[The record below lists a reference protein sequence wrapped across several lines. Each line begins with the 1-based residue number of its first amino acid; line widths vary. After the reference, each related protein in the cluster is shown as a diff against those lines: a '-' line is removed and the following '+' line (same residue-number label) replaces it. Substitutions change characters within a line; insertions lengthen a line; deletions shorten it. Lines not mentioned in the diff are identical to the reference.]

1 MTKIDDAAMTAAD
14 RIVVTELIVDRS
26 RDHAAAGATRSAS
39 RSRASCATRSS
50 SRSALVML
58 YPVIWMVVSSLRPN
72 DVIFREPGLIL
83 DSFEIS
89 NYVDGWNAL
98 TYPFNCYL

>member
-1 MTKIDDAAMTAAD
+1 MTKTDPATDLVAD
-14 RIVVTELIVDRS
+14 RIGRHRLRPS
-26 RDHAAAGATRSAS
+26 GRDSAAAGSVPQAGHEHHRHVILIA
-39 RSRASCATRSS
+39 AAV
-50 SRSALVML
+50 LML

-72 DVIFREPGLIL
+72 DVIFREPGLVL

-98 TYPFNCYL
+98 TYPFNTTC